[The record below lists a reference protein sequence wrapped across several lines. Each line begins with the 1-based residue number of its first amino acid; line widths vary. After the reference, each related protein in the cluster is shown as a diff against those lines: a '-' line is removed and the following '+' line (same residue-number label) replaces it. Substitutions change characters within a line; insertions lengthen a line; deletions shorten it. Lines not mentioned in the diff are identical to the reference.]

1 MGTLIT
7 ESLRSHKSSR
17 KQVFKI
23 LDLKKFLKIVK
34 TLDFIDT
41 FGRSKMQ
48 GKCHFRVTKSDESV
62 RIGWREASRMT
73 SQNNFSK
80 ANQSK
85 VCPKLGHIPPKAR
98 RVQKR
103 LENFPNAKKFF
114 NSLKV
119 SILSNVLPDKKSLKA
134 AKFLRQIG

>member
-1 MGTLIT
+1 MVKLSKTLHHFGTKNA
-7 ESLRSHKSSR
+7 H
-17 KQVFKI
+17 
-23 LDLKKFLKIVK
+23 FLLNEKEISKIVK